1 MCGHGSGASRALGT
15 NNQAPPTQKA
25 EGPVAEGAWLLTSL
39 DHLVGIPAAILAH
52 PNQGEDQHHDREK
65 ERGGG

>member
-15 NNQAPPTQKA
+15 NNQAPPAQKA
-25 EGPVAEGAWLLTSL
+25 EGPVAEGAWLMTSL
-39 DHLVGIPAAILAH
+39 DLHVGISAAILTH
-52 PNQGEDQHHDREK
+52 PNQGEDQHDQREQ